1 MGGGLLVAPVSLQ
14 GGRWVEQQ
22 GEEAASSSTLAWEV
36 PAPSCFALAP
46 QDRNPLGVQHR
57 NIFFVILH
65 VIVQDVTRCSW
76 FSFLGQRDA
85 KSVCKNKIGP

>member
-1 MGGGLLVAPVSLQ
+1 MLVAPASLQ

-22 GEEAASSSTLAWEV
+22 GEEAASSSTGV
-36 PAPSCFALAP
+36 PGPSCFALAP
-46 QDRNPLGVQHR
+46 QDRNPLGLQHR